1 MKKTKKGK
9 KLITILVVL
18 VALLIM
24 ASGCSVARKPAP
36 PGANAP
42 DTRSTPAPTTPAPT
56 KSLPTTPAEVDRLA
70 ARLAGEAQKVSGV
83 KRATVVLSGNTV
95 IVGLEIKPNIEEK
108 QTTVIKREVVRRIKE
123 ADKRIRTVEVT
134 TNPNIITRIKRI
146 AEGIGQ
152 GRPISAFGREV
163 EEILRRVVP
172 QGK

>member
-1 MKKTKKGK
+1 MKKGK
-9 KLITILVVL
+9 SLITGLVVL

-24 ASGCSVARKPAP
+24 VSGCSVARKPAS

-42 DTRSTPAPTTPAPT
+42 DTRSAPAPTTPAPT
-56 KSLPTTPAEVDRLA
+56 GSLPTTPAEVDRLA
-70 ARLAGEAQKVSGV
+70 ARLASEAQKVSGV
-83 KRATVVLSGNTV
+83 KKATVVLSGNTV

-108 QTTVIKREVVRRIKE
+108 QTTAIKREVVRRIKE

>member
-1 MKKTKKGK
+1 VKKTKKGK
-9 KLITILVVL
+9 RLITIVVVL
-18 VALLIM
+18 VTLLIM
-24 ASGCSVARKPAP
+24 ASGCSVARKPAS

-42 DTRSTPAPTTPAPT
+42 DTRSAPVPTTPAPT

-108 QTTVIKREVVRRIKE
+108 QTTAIKREVVRRIKE

>member
-1 MKKTKKGK
+1 MKKIKKGK
-9 KLITILVVL
+9 RLITIVVVL
-18 VALLIM
+18 ITLLIM
-24 ASGCSVARKPAP
+24 ASGCSVARKPAS
-36 PGANAP
+36 PGANVP
-42 DTRSTPAPTTPAPT
+42 DTRSAPAPTTPAPT

-70 ARLAGEAQKVSGV
+70 ARLASEAQKVSGV

-108 QTTVIKREVVRRIKE
+108 QTTAIKREVVRKIKE

-163 EEILRRVVP
+163 EEILRRIVP

>member
-1 MKKTKKGK
+1 MKKGK
-9 KLITILVVL
+9 SLITGLVVL

-24 ASGCSVARKPAP
+24 VSGCSVARKPAP
-36 PGANAP
+36 PGGTNMPNTKSA
-42 DTRSTPAPTTPAPT
+42 PAPTTPAPT

-70 ARLAGEAQKVSGV
+70 ARLADEAQKVSGV
-83 KRATVVLSGNTV
+83 KKATVVLSGNTV

-108 QTTVIKREVVRRIKE
+108 QTTAIKKEVVRRIKE
-123 ADKRIRTVEVT
+123 ADKRIQTVEVT
-134 TNPNIITRIKRI
+134 TNPNIITRIKKV